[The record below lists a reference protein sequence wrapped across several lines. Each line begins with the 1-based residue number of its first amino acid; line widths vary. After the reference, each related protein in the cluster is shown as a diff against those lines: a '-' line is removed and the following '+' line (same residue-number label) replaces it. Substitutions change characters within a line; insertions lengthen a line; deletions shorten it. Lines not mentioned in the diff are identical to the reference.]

1 MFYFNSDFEVK
12 VLGKSIFGKVFE
24 VVWRKKL
31 AQKTSVSVV
40 VNKGIS
46 EGLRNGQVGSKVD
59 SFDMDRTG
67 MVLKGNQEEWRR
79 EDQVH
84 TPSAEILVARQEFSQ
99 KAFDLKR
106 EGNGK
111 PECLS
116 FKHFKTIKRH
126 FFPDKQFTKSFLSEL
141 MATRDRAQTPTPQLP
156 LVI

>member
-1 MFYFNSDFEVK
+1 M
-12 VLGKSIFGKVFE
+12 
-24 VVWRKKL
+24 
-31 AQKTSVSVV
+31 AQKTGVPVV

-46 EGLRNGQVGSKVD
+46 ERLRNGQVGSKVD

-67 MVLKGNQEEWRR
+67 MVWKGNQEELRH

-84 TPSAEILVARQEFSQ
+84 TPSTEILIARQEFSQ
-99 KAFDLKR
+99 KTFDFKR

-111 PECLS
+111 LECLS
-116 FKHFKTIKRH
+116 FKRFKTIKRH

-141 MATRDRAQTPTPQLP
+141 IGPHKVQTPTPQLP